1 MFVQHKCR
9 NWPLEQCNLGSHR
22 RFLWPHLRI
31 CPLCTC
37 QSLPAYSGHLCQ
49 EEHCPILDPWVET
62 QTQKEME
69 KIRYLSWGA
78 LLSSRDKWK
87 IRKGF
92 KLISKQLLKWQ
103 VCFFCLYLTEVELS
117 GETKYKRSSEDSF
130 SGVLTHNSLRP
141 LNGSQEMSEMFRWPL
156 QLPRKRKCF
165 DVNIHSAYWRGKTR
179 VIVFSVVV
187 GGFFVEHFL
196 RA

>member
-1 MFVQHKCR
+1 MPSLHMPKSASLQWPSLSRRTLSNFRSLSGNANTER
-9 NWPLEQCNLGSHR
+9 NGKR
-22 RFLWPHLRI
+22 
-31 CPLCTC
+31 
-37 QSLPAYSGHLCQ
+37 
-49 EEHCPILDPWVET
+49 
-62 QTQKEME
+62 
-69 KIRYLSWGA
+69 SWGA

-103 VCFFCLYLTEVELS
+103 VCFFCLYLTEVEIS